1 MPTVDYN
8 FLRGDEAYKAAFPN
22 ALQGLGEERLHA
34 VVEAVHSG
42 VLEGWKPTEDSVA
55 AIAQSPIHG
64 QMTPERAQA
73 IYERVRSRYLDEIDN
88 SGM

>member
-8 FLRGDEAYKAAFPN
+8 SLRGVDAYKAAFPN
-22 ALQGLGEERLHA
+22 ALQGLDAEHLHA

-55 AIAQSPIHG
+55 AIAQSPIHE
-64 QMTPERAQA
+64 QMTSERAQA
-73 IYERVRSRYLDEIDN
+73 IYERVRSRYLEK
-88 SGM
+88 